1 MEVAY
6 LNSGSQ
12 YQVLNWERFNSA
24 LILEITRDTQT
35 FTSTAVAIGK
45 RYLLTAAHSVDQ
57 FDSGRL
63 ILGHH
68 YKDAKEFI
76 EIEKC
81 IIHPAYNPGQSL
93 FDNDLAIVV
102 LKEDLPET
110 IHIES
115 VPNDLGVEK
124 GDILD
129 RVGFGQRN
137 GVNLRT
143 WSNPIFVEESF
154 NKKTLIL
161 KDNLS
166 VVGDSGGPV
175 YKNIAGELKLVGIH
189 STLEGA
195 NKTYVVNV
203 NSFADWIN
211 LNIY

>member
-6 LNSGSQ
+6 LNPGSQ
-12 YQVLNWERFNSA
+12 FQVLNWERFNSA
-24 LILEITRDTQT
+24 LILEIKRDAQA

-45 RYLLTAAHSVDQ
+45 RFLLTAAHSVDQ

-63 ILGHH
+63 ILEAH
-68 YKDAKEFI
+68 YKNATESI
-76 EIEKC
+76 EVERC

-93 FDNDLAIVV
+93 FDNDLAIVI
-102 LKEDLPET
+102 LKDDLPDSVHIET
-110 IHIES
+110 I
-115 VPNDLGVEK
+115 PNDLALEK

-137 GVNLRT
+137 GANLRT
-143 WSNPIFVEESF
+143 WSNPKFVEESF

-166 VVGDSGGPV
+166 VVGDSGGPIF
-175 YKNIAGELKLVGIH
+175 KNINGELKLVGIH
-189 STLEGA
+189 STLEGS

-203 NSFADWIN
+203 NSYADWIN
-211 LNIY
+211 LNI